1 MEAVPKPWWQSKS
14 ILVNILMGVALVVAQ
29 FKPEAAEFIK
39 NNFGE
44 AGAAWAFVNVLL
56 RLVSKDKITIL

>member
-1 MEAVPKPWWQSKS
+1 MEPVVKPWWQSKS

-44 AGAAWAFVNVLL
+44 AGVAWAFVNVIL
-56 RLVSKDKITIL
+56 RMVTKDKVSIL

>member
-1 MEAVPKPWWQSKS
+1 MEQVKPWYQSKS

-44 AGAAWAFVNVLL
+44 AGAAWAFINVLL
-56 RLVSKDKITIL
+56 RMVTKDKVSLI